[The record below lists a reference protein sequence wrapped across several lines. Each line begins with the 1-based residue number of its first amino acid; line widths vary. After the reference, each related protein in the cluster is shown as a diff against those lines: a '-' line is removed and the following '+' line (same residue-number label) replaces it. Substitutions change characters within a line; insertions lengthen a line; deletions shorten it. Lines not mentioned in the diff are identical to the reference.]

1 MGTSV
6 CLVLCLTTSNHEFK
20 NLESYKAIVNNVVI
34 YDTGLTAEEL
44 TKVRSMF
51 KKAIYVRSQFTDF
64 SAMRNSALSFVPRE
78 TDWVIMPDDSWQ
90 LSGIG
95 LIELK
100 NLKAYDIIQ
109 CLLKVGNVSQKVQR
123 IFKPHLRFTGKVH
136 EYINTKGLKVCEL
149 TGTQFEDL
157 SPNEE
162 RTKARLKWDIEML
175 KSETTPRN
183 YYHLGK
189 TYMVLEDYD
198 KAVEHLEMRL
208 QYTENAEE
216 EYLAIN
222 LASTLKLK
230 QNKFD
235 EAVNLIKLSALVFPP
250 RAKEAYNNLY
260 NLTRIQAYKEHA
272 NELTI
277 GHTQLDIK
285 NINTSINE

>member
-198 KAVEHLEMRL
+198 KAVE
-208 QYTENAEE
+208 Q
-216 EYLAIN
+216 
-222 LASTLKLK
+222 LK